1 MLLIFDTLRV
11 WWMKVVEPDASII
24 DSARRNRLR
33 TFAMIFLVAGLMTAA
48 MTVGY
53 FVRGIGGSREAQL
66 HALSV
71 FICTVLL
78 FASVWLARR
87 GHLQIAL
94 VLLALYG
101 APANFAL
108 VVMRNTELSIQL
120 YDYLALVTVVGS
132 LFLSRRLMFAMFI
145 YNAAWMLA
153 TPLLAPSVGLDDV
166 LEGPFLFNAMMLAL
180 SLVGIWLYRNADKEQ
195 HDAVERERIFYKSL
209 FEQSND
215 AVFLLDLNG
224 RNFAANHRA
233 EELLGYPMSYLVQ
246 MTSAQPVVPSEREKS
261 EARLE
266 SLLRGETLQPYERT
280 FVHRGGHEIY
290 AEVNAALIRDPHG
303 NPLHIQ
309 SIVRDVSDRKRQ
321 QGEHEKF
328 VRAEERMGAMRRLV
342 AAVSHDFRTALA
354 QIEMGTYLAGRAL
367 ADGKSEAVVQRLERI
382 SEGVKHMAE
391 QLQNLTTV
399 SALVTLHVEPCDL
412 NTLVQSAL
420 VRVQPNADACGIRLQ
435 TVLDPSMTSIWV
447 DQDKLRD
454 ALRHLLE
461 NAITHTPPG
470 NRVTISTRVEG
481 GNAVLEVADEGKGI
495 SPEDLQ
501 YLFDPLYRADFA
513 RTVDSRG
520 VGLGL
525 TLVKLVA
532 EAHGGKVEAESAVD
546 QGSTFRIVLPILD
559 NETVYQ

>member
-1 MLLIFDTLRV
+1 
-11 WWMKVVEPDASII
+11 MKVLEPDASII
-24 DSARRNRLR
+24 DPARRYRLR

-53 FVRGIGGSREAQL
+53 FVRGIAGSHEAQL

-71 FICTVLL
+71 FTCTMLL
-78 FASVWLARR
+78 FSSVWLARR

-132 LFLSRRLMFAMFI
+132 LFLSRRLMFTMFI

-153 TPLLAPSVGLDDV
+153 TPLLAPSVSLDDV

-180 SLVGIWLYRNADKEQ
+180 SLVGIWLYQSADKAQ
-195 HDAVERERIFYKSL
+195 RDAVEREHIFYKSL

-215 AVFLLDLNG
+215 AVFLMTLEG
-224 RNFAANHRA
+224 KNFAVNSRA
-233 EELLGYPMSYLVQ
+233 EQLLGHSMDALAQMS
-246 MTSAQPVVPSEREKS
+246 TAEPVAPSERAQSHECLK
-261 EARLE
+261 A
-266 SLLRGETLQPYERT
+266 LLLGETLQPYERT
-280 FVHRGGHEIY
+280 FVHRDGHEIC

-303 NPLHIQ
+303 KPLHIQ

-321 QGEHEKF
+321 QGEYEKF

-367 ADGKSEAVVQRLERI
+367 ADGKSELVVQRLERI

-399 SALVTLHVEPCDL
+399 SSLVTLHVEPCDL
-412 NTLVQSAL
+412 NTLVQSVI
-420 VRVQPNADACGIRLQ
+420 VRVHPNADACGIRLQ
-435 TVLDPSMTSIWV
+435 TVLDPSMTPISV

-461 NAITHTPPG
+461 NAITHTPSG

-481 GNAVLEVADEGKGI
+481 GNAVLEVADEGVGI
-495 SPEDLQ
+495 SPEELQ
-501 YLFDPLYRADFA
+501 YLFDPLYRVDFA
-513 RTVDSRG
+513 RTVDLRG

-532 EAHGGKVEAESAVD
+532 EAHGGKVEAESTVD
-546 QGSTFRIVLPILD
+546 QGSIFRIVLPTHNI
-559 NETVYQ
+559 ETAYQ